1 MTTLSPILISFSF
14 IKSSLCNV
22 VLDILEPATFT
33 VSNIAI
39 GVIAPVRPTWH
50 IISITFVSFFSGGY
64 LYATAHLGVLKVVPI
79 FSLNSK
85 LFTFTTAPS
94 IPKLRFSLSSPIFFI
109 ASSTSSI
116 FLHNILTGLTLK
128 PNS

>member
-1 MTTLSPILISFSF
+1 MSISFSF

-64 LYATAHLGVLKVVPI
+64 L
-79 FSLNSK
+79 
-85 LFTFTTAPS
+85 
-94 IPKLRFSLSSPIFFI
+94 
-109 ASSTSSI
+109 
-116 FLHNILTGLTLK
+116 
-128 PNS
+128 